1 MIMKRLWQFLKLSR
15 PHFLVGG
22 ALLYLLG
29 VDAGNSITAGRYLLG
44 QVLVS
49 SAQITAHYV
58 NEYADLE
65 VDRAVAN
72 RTLFSGGSGVLVD
85 GGLDPHV
92 AMRAAWAC
100 SGIALAAAA
109 LVAVGH
115 PMTALLGLLALV
127 VSWAYSMPPL
137 RLLGTGWGEL
147 ATTMVVT
154 GMVPLIGVTVTG
166 AHVPAALWWSIA
178 VLAPIHMAMMLVFEL
193 PDLQSDRSSGKLVLA
208 ARLGRA
214 SALILVGALLVL
226 AVVLL
231 VARLAVIGSVGLAG
245 IATGVA
251 LVVGSVVTV
260 RAASRR
266 RHGLSTALAVALLA
280 MTTIAL
286 MIGNGSA

>member
-1 MIMKRLWQFLKLSR
+1 MKRIWQFLKLSR

-29 VDAGNSITAGRYLLG
+29 VDAGNSITVGRYLLG

-85 GGLDPHV
+85 GGLDPQV
-92 AMRAAWAC
+92 AVRAAWTS

-115 PMTALLGLLALV
+115 PVTALLGLLALG
-127 VSWAYSMPPL
+127 VSWAYSMPPP

-147 ATTMVVT
+147 ATTLVVT
-154 GMVPLIGVTVTG
+154 GLVPLIGAMITG

-193 PDLQSDRSSGKLVLA
+193 PDLQSDRLSGKLVLA
-208 ARLGRA
+208 ARLGRS
-214 SALILVGALLVL
+214 SALILIRALLVV

-231 VARLAVIGSVGLAG
+231 MARFALVSSVGPTEL
-245 IATGVA
+245 ATGVA
-251 LVVGSVVTV
+251 LVVGSLVTV
-260 RAASRR
+260 RTASRR
-266 RHGLSTALAVALLA
+266 RHGLSTALAVALLVV
-280 MTTIAL
+280 TTFGLIL
-286 MIGNGSA
+286 GSGLV